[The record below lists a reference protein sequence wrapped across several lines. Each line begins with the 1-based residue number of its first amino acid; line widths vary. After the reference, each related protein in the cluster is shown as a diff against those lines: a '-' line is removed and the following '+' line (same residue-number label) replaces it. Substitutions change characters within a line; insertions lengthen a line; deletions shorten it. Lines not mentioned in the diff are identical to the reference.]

1 MSAPAAAPLPPL
13 RYHGLL
19 RALPRYRWWKPLV
32 ALVLAA
38 VYWIV
43 FQTIWTVVFV
53 VVALVGGAIPFSTHL
68 ATLQDSLIRFLAI
81 DASDPL
87 SILAVVG
94 GVATM
99 LPAVLLA
106 QLSVGLRPLSVL
118 RSVTFRLR
126 WRWMALCLLPAL
138 LITVVAIAVDG
149 WLLPLFGDGG
159 SPVAPTA
166 PLGTFL
172 VCALLF
178 VILTPIQ
185 AAAEEFGFRGLV
197 SQAVGSWVKPPPVAI
212 IVSTVVFAAAHT
224 QYFGWATLEVAVFG
238 AVAAW
243 VTCRTGGLEA
253 AIALHAVNNTLSFV
267 LLATG
272 AEGSTQGFD
281 PDQPTTGDP
290 WSVVV
295 SVITMGAY
303 LLIVEVMARR
313 RRIATV
319 LEPVGAPRPGPP
331 PPDPATRIA
340 E

>member
-1 MSAPAAAPLPPL
+1 MTAPAAAPLPSL
-13 RYHGLL
+13 RYHRLL
-19 RALPRYRWWKPLV
+19 RALPRYRWWRPLV
-32 ALVLAA
+32 ALILAA
-38 VYWIV
+38 VYWVV

-53 VVALVGGAIPFSTHL
+53 VIALVGGAIPFSPDL

-106 QLSVGLRPLSVL
+106 YLSVGLRPLRVL
-118 RSVTFRLR
+118 RSVAFRLR
-126 WRWMALCLLPAL
+126 WRWLALCLLPAL
-138 LITVVAIAVDG
+138 LITVVAIAVDA
-149 WLLPLFGDGG
+149 WLLPLLGDG
-159 SPVAPTA
+159 PPPAVPTA

-172 VCALLF
+172 LCALLF
-178 VILTPIQ
+178 VVLTPIQ

-197 SQAVGSWVKPPPVAI
+197 SQAVGSWVAPPPVAI
-212 IVSTVVFAAAHT
+212 IVSTVAFAAAHT

-281 PDQPTTGDP
+281 PDHPTTGDP
-290 WSVVV
+290 WSAVVT
-295 SVITMGAY
+295 VITMGAY

-319 LEPVGAPRPGPP
+319 LEPLPAAPSAPP